1 MINIPLSRPDIDEKD
16 IQSVVE
22 VLKTPYLSIGPKI
35 TEFEN
40 RIADYVGREFA
51 IGVNSGTSALSPL
64 HKELLLLGIVIKE
77 YMLMYLNLSGFNHFS
92 A

>member
-22 VLKTPYLSIGPKI
+22 VLKTPYLSIGPKL

-40 RIADYVGREFA
+40 KIADYVGREFA
-51 IGVNSGTSALSPL
+51 IGFNSGTSALHLILKS
-64 HKELLLLGIVIKE
+64 LGRCV
-77 YMLMYLNLSGFNHFS
+77 
-92 A
+92 